1 MLQVVLPN
9 ALKDCSVFMRIS
21 TRTIGLVVSPFTLED
36 VTISVSEFAF
46 ARSFVLVPVTLV
58 PRTICPLLNAEALFL
73 IA

>member
-21 TRTIGLVVSPFTLED
+21 TSTIGLVVSPFTLED
-36 VTISVSEFAF
+36 VTISVCEFAF
-46 ARSFVLVPVTLV
+46 ARGFVPVPVTFV